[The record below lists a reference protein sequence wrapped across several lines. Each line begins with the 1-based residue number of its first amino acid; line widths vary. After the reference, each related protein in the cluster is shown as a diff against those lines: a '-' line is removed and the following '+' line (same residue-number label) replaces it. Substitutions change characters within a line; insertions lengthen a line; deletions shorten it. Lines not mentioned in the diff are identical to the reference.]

1 MPTKE
6 VMTVSNYYAS
16 KVVSIAL
23 GEVGYL
29 EKKSNSKL
37 TDKTANAGSNNYTK
51 YADDFDRKYPKFYNG
66 KKQTAAWCDIF
77 VDWCLVKAFGEAAAL
92 KLLCQ
97 PEKSCGAGCSFSAQ
111 YYKNNGRFFNIPKVG
126 DQIFFKDGS
135 GSPCHTGI
143 VYKVDATT
151 VYTVEGNTSAAAGV
165 VANGGTVAK
174 KQYALT
180 YNRIYGYGRPK
191 YDAEPAAA
199 KKAYSGTYPT
209 LPART
214 YFKRGDSGKQVKLL
228 QQFLNWYGS
237 FALVVDGEYGPKT
250 ESAVKEFQRKEKI
263 TVDGEFGK
271 VSLATAKKV
280 KK

>member
-1 MPTKE
+1 MLMMSK
-6 VMTVSNYYAS
+6 YYAS
-16 KVVSIAL
+16 TVVKIAL
-23 GEVGYL
+23 DEVGYI
-29 EKKSNSKL
+29 EKRNNSSL
-37 TDKTANAGSNNYTK
+37 ANKTANAGSGNYTK
-51 YADDFDRKYPKFYNG
+51 YADDFDRKYPDFYNG
-66 KKQTAAWCDIF
+66 KKQGAAWCDVF
-77 VDWCLVKAFGEAAAL
+77 FDWCLVTAFGVSAAL

-97 PEKSCGAGCSFSAQ
+97 PKKSCGAGCSFSAQ
-111 YYKNNGRFFNIPKVG
+111 YYKNKGQFFSAPKVG

-143 VYKVDATT
+143 VYKVDAST
-151 VYTVEGNTSAAAGV
+151 VYTVEGNTSSAAGV

-191 YDAEPAAA
+191 YDAEPAPA
-199 KKAYSGTYPT
+199 KKAYSGTLPT

-214 YFKRGDSGKQVKLL
+214 YFKHGDTGKQVKLL
-228 QQFLNWYGS
+228 QQYLNWYGS

-250 ESAVKEFQRKEKI
+250 ETAVKEFQRKEKI
-263 TVDGEFGK
+263 AIDGEFGK